1 MLGSAPGQ
9 CIAEKRGIDL
19 SLGLEKPTNLSLEK
33 KRTLSHFRLEIRKS
47 HDLAKDFGGMAGS

>member
-1 MLGSAPGQ
+1 MCSGVGQ

-19 SLGLEKPTNLSLEK
+19 SLWLEKPTSLSLEK
-33 KRTLSHFRLEIRKS
+33 KITLSHLRLEIRKS